1 MITFLSEVCSLLE
14 AGEDIAI
21 VTIALQSG
29 STPRESGAK
38 MAVRADGSIIGTV
51 GGGLMEANCIELGRA
66 LLKDGS
72 PAAAVR
78 TFDLT
83 NEEAAKAAMVCGGR
97 LTVVAERFGR
107 SGNSQDTQGLQA
119 LRSVIQHLEKG
130 STCRLQTEYAWLA
143 AAGQAEQAGQAAM
156 DSREELKYMSPVS
169 HAVSISGG
177 DASLRDMEAGL
188 DCHEAGCRFTEG
200 FSPCARLYIFGGGHV
215 ALPTARL
222 ARTVGFAVTVLD
234 DRAEFA
240 CHERFPDSDV
250 RVLPD
255 FESAFA
261 GLHVTPNDFLVI
273 MTRGHMHDRTV
284 LEQAL
289 KTPARYVGMIGS
301 RRKRDALYDV
311 LRQRGVSEGA
321 IARCHCPIGLSIQ
334 AQTPEEIA
342 VSIVA
347 ELIQCRAA
355 E

>member
-21 VTIALQSG
+21 VTIALQTG

-107 SGNSQDTQGLQA
+107 SGESQNTQGLQA
-119 LRSVIQHLEKG
+119 LRSVILHLEKG
-130 STCRLQTEYAWLA
+130 CACRLQTDYAWLTA
-143 AAGQAEQAGQAAM
+143 AEPAGHAAM
-156 DSREELKYMSPVS
+156 GGREELKYMRPVS
-169 HAVSISGG
+169 HDVSISGG
-177 DASLRDMEAGL
+177 DAPLRDLEAGL

-215 ALPTARL
+215 ALPTAQL

-289 KTPARYVGMIGS
+289 ETPARYVGMIGS

-355 E
+355 EQ

>member
-21 VTIALQSG
+21 VTIALQTG

-107 SGNSQDTQGLQA
+107 SGDSQDTQGLQA

-130 STCRLQTEYAWLA
+130 STCRLQTEYAWLT
-143 AAGQAEQAGQAAM
+143 AAGHAEQAAM
-156 DSREELKYMSPVS
+156 DGKEELKYMRPVS
-169 HAVSISGG
+169 HGVSISGG
-177 DASLRDMEAGL
+177 DASLRDLEAGL
-188 DCHEAGCRFTEG
+188 DCNEAGCRFTEG

-215 ALPTARL
+215 ARPTAQL

-240 CHERFPDSDV
+240 SRERFPESDV
-250 RVLPD
+250 CVLPD

-311 LRQRGVSEGA
+311 LRQRGVTEGA

-355 E
+355 EQ